1 MYGALLE
8 CSVVVPQSLYRNVA
22 LFYFLVG
29 VVGGVGAAG
38 PPPMP
43 VHATK
48 FGVWRAVALG
58 VFFYLSIFLSCC
70 ILYPPPCKGV
80 EFGGQQ
86 HWVFFTY
93 QCFYVFV
100 FCICVY
106 ATKFGVWRA
115 VLAAAEALE

>member
-70 ILYPPPCKGV
+70 ILYPPPYNKTWSLEGSSIGCFLRINV
-80 EFGGQQ
+80 FMFLYSVSASMQQSLEFGGQ
-86 HWVFFTY
+86 
-93 QCFYVFV
+93 
-100 FCICVY
+100 
-106 ATKFGVWRA
+106 
-115 VLAAAEALE
+115 